1 MLGAPGLEPGIVAD
15 VEVQRIVA
23 NNDANLLLAL
33 SETGDEANV
42 TANVIDTP
50 ELSSTNPLFFMF
62 EIPLVFFFSL

>member
-15 VEVQRIVA
+15 VEVQRIVV

-42 TANVIDTP
+42 TANVMDTP
-50 ELSSTNPLFFMF
+50 ELSSTVHLT
-62 EIPLVFFFSL
+62 